1 MRGAPGTRGWTR
13 MGEGRP
19 QGGAGGGSAGRKSWR
34 VYGPWGRVRRS
45 LTLIGAAGGGIL
57 SVGVAD
63 GRRRAARSIG
73 GGP

>member
-45 LTLIGAAGGGIL
+45 LPLIGAGGGRIV
-57 SVGVAD
+57 SAD
-63 GRRRAARSIG
+63 IADAHRRGARAIG